1 MEEKQNFTRTIAF
14 WLVLLGLIS
23 IVAAVYY
30 FRSQNEF
37 VESSAVVKGDELEK
51 PIEVKKRFGIAK
63 NSYTIKSVKIK
74 TNEFFSDLLMA
85 EGVPYNRIDSLLKV
99 GDSVFDVKRMKAGKK
114 FFFFQSKDTSKTT
127 HYAVY
132 EDNAIDY
139 FVFGLKDS
147 LFVRHGQNEVEY
159 RTTTAHGVIESSLW
173 NSMAAQHLN
182 PYLSIHLSEIFA
194 WSIDFFGIQKKDN
207 YQVIFEESF
216 VNDSSIGIHKV
227 LAARFENAGHDY
239 YAFYFEKD
247 SVADYF
253 DEEGGSMRRTF
264 LKAPLKYS
272 RVSSRFTNSRYHPVL
287 KIRRPHH
294 GVDYAAPRGTPVHAI
309 GDGKVIKKGWAG
321 GGGRAVKIKHNG
333 TYTTQYMHLSKYAN
347 IKVGDFVKQ
356 GQLIG
361 YVGSSGLSTGPHLD
375 FRFYINGKAVDPL
388 KVKSPPAEPL
398 DSIYLDTFNIYVN
411 KVKAELLE
419 LKMSDTLN

>member
-1 MEEKQNFTRTIAF
+1 MKIPLKTLTF
-14 WLVLLGLIS
+14 WSVLLGIVLI
-23 IVAAVYY
+23 IVAILY
-30 FRSQNEF
+30 FRSQSES
-37 VESSAVVKGDELEK
+37 VESDVVVKGEEAK
-51 PIEVKKRFGIAK
+51 ETIEVKKRFGIAV
-63 NSYTIKSVKIK
+63 NSYTIKTVKIK

-85 EGVPYNRIDSLLKV
+85 EGIPYNRIDSLLKV
-99 GDSVFDVKRMKAGKK
+99 GDSIFDVKRMKAGKK
-114 FFFFQSKDTSKTT
+114 FFFFQTKDTSKIT

-139 FVFGLKDS
+139 FVFGLQDS
-147 LFVRHGQNEVEY
+147 LFVLHGQNEVVY
-159 RTTTAHGVIESSLW
+159 RRTTAQGVIESSLW
-173 NSMAAQHLN
+173 NSMAAQNLN

-194 WSIDFFGIQKKDN
+194 WSVDFFGIQKQDN
-207 YQVIFEESF
+207 YQVVFEESF

-227 LAARFENAGHDY
+227 LAARFENTGHAY

-272 RVSSRFTNSRYHPVL
+272 RVSSKFSNSRYHPVL

-309 GDGKVIKKGWAG
+309 GDGKVIKKAWSG

-361 YVGSSGLSTGPHLD
+361 YVGSSGLATGPHLD
-375 FRFYINGKAVDPL
+375 FRFYVNGKAVDPL

-398 DSIYLDTFNIYVN
+398 DSIYLDTFNLYVN

-419 LKMSDTLN
+419 LKIGDSISM

>member
-1 MEEKQNFTRTIAF
+1 MEERKNFTKTIAF
-14 WLVLLGLIS
+14 WSVLLGLVF
-23 IVAAVYY
+23 IVAGVFY
-30 FRSQNEF
+30 FRTQNSSLKEEV
-37 VESSAVVKGDELEK
+37 VEEK
-51 PIEVKKRFGIAK
+51 KIEKEIKVEKRFGIPIE
-63 NSYTIKSVKIK
+63 NYTIKEVKIK
-74 TNEFFSDLLMA
+74 KNKFFSDLLMA
-85 EGVPYNRIDSLLKV
+85 KGVPYIRIDSLVKL
-99 GDSVFDVKRMKAGKK
+99 GDSIFDVTRMKAGKR
-114 FFFFQSKDTSKTT
+114 FFFFQTKDTSEIV

-147 LFVRHGQNEVEY
+147 LFVKHGQNEVEY
-159 RTTTAHGVIESSLW
+159 RRTTAQGVIESSLW
-173 NSMAAQHLN
+173 NSMAAQNLN

-194 WSIDFFGIQKKDN
+194 WSIDFFGIQKQDN

-227 LAARFENAGHDY
+227 LAARFENAGHDFF
-239 YAFYFEKD
+239 AFYFEKD
-247 SVADYF
+247 SISDYF
-253 DEEGGSMRRTF
+253 DDEGGSMRRTF

-309 GDGKVIKKGWAG
+309 GDGKVIKRGWSG

-347 IKVGDFVKQ
+347 IKVGDYVKQ

-375 FRFYINGKAVDPL
+375 FRFYVNGKAVDPL

-398 DSIYLDTFNIYVN
+398 DSIYLDTFNLYVD
-411 KVKAELLE
+411 KTKTELLNLIVKDS
-419 LKMSDTLN
+419 LKL